1 MLYSSFP
8 VGNSVPSIKVVR
20 TGLFGSAAVNV
31 SSGFPFKAFD
41 GFVAG
46 KVLPASQLLSFT
58 GSKKE
63 DSFSV
68 QVSFLKL
75 PLHHN

>member
-1 MLYSSFP
+1 M
-8 VGNSVPSIKVVR
+8 VR

-31 SSGFPFKAFD
+31 SSGFPSKAFD
-41 GFVAG
+41 GFVPG

-68 QVSFLKL
+68 QVSFLKGT
-75 PLHHN
+75 